1 MQAARPQAQTLA
13 PRGFCTEAIRPLIPQ
28 LQRDLHRFRSI
39 TPQLLDE
46 ARGLLPDGPV
56 RAALAIVNRTV
67 WWLRPTGRPRSPMLI
82 SLVHDLQELA
92 DAHELPDLEI
102 VVNVDD
108 YPFVPRPAPSPVRS
122 PPPLFSF
129 YQTARHADLLCP
141 SSSFREASFERV
153 AAVYERRARST
164 PWEARR
170 QVGFWQ
176 GHPYCGKHKF
186 GRCSRYLLSHLSA
199 QSASPLLDVGLT
211 WYEPRLDLYLRQEA
225 SASAAGGVP
234 CSASDPARRPWLQE
248 ECRCAAGWAHPGD
261 LPRRAAPL
269 AVRPWVQI
277 EDHTRWAP
285 PAGAVAT
292 EGVLL
297 LLLLLLEPRP
307 SRRALLCRYRYL
319 LQLDGHT
326 ASWRF
331 QFLLASHSLVLK
343 QWSYYREYYYAG
355 LEPGVHYLPFWTRS
369 AADVIEVLENATR
382 EDASLRELPVAA
394 SRFTRDHLNPY
405 ARQCYWRALLGA
417 YAERLAEP
425 GVRLSRW
432 PAAAQV
438 RRDGS
443 SEGWYPR
450 ADRRG
455 GTLLDWAR
463 AEAAWRSADDAVM
476 RRVVRSLR
484 RPAVASERVE
494 PATVGLARRDGKG
507 SKRPR
512 RPRRLAS
519 ASNVHLLRV

>member
-1 MQAARPQAQTLA
+1 
-13 PRGFCTEAIRPLIPQ
+13 
-28 LQRDLHRFRSI
+28 
-39 TPQLLDE
+39 
-46 ARGLLPDGPV
+46 
-56 RAALAIVNRTV
+56 
-67 WWLRPTGRPRSPMLI
+67 MLI

-92 DAHELPDLEI
+92 DAHELPDLEL

-211 WYEPRLDLYLRQEA
+211 WYEPRLDLYLRQE
-225 SASAAGGVP
+225 
-234 CSASDPARRPWLQE
+234 

-277 EDHTRWAP
+277 EDHT
-285 PAGAVAT
+285 
-292 EGVLL
+292 
-297 LLLLLLEPRP
+297 
-307 SRRALLCRYRYL
+307 RYRYL

-369 AADVIEVLENATR
+369 AADVLEVLENATR
-382 EDASLRELPVAA
+382 EDASVRELPVAA

-438 RRDGS
+438 RKDGS

-519 ASNVHLLRV
+519 TSNVHLLRV

>member
-92 DAHELPDLEI
+92 DAHELPDLEL

-199 QSASPLLDVGLT
+199 QSASRLLDVGLT
-211 WYEPRLDLYLRQEA
+211 WYEPRLDLYLR
-225 SASAAGGVP
+225 
-234 CSASDPARRPWLQE
+234 QE

-277 EDHTRWAP
+277 EDHT
-285 PAGAVAT
+285 
-292 EGVLL
+292 
-297 LLLLLLEPRP
+297 
-307 SRRALLCRYRYL
+307 RYRYL

-369 AADVIEVLENATR
+369 AADVLEVLENATR
-382 EDASLRELPVAA
+382 EDASVRELPVAA

-438 RRDGS
+438 RKDGS